1 MINYVL
7 RGRKEV
13 RTKMN
18 ETEIVFIPSPGVG
31 HLLSTVEMAKL
42 LINRDERLSIT
53 VLIMKLPNDSTPTS
67 SASASA
73 YGSDT
78 SRIRFVHLPTP
89 TQVDSEPPK
98 SVMHFVCDF
107 IHSHKTHVRDV
118 VADITRSH
126 SVRLAGVVID
136 MFCTTMIDVANEFG
150 VPSFVFFTSGAAVL
164 GLMFHLQ
171 SLQDNQDINEFH
183 DSDAELLVP
192 TFTNPVPAKLLPSVV
207 LDKGG
212 SCTLFLAIAR
222 KFRETKGIL
231 VNTFAELE
239 SHAIKS
245 LSTLSSDGDDN
256 IPPIY
261 PVGPILN
268 IKEGGGG
275 GEVTHNNQEQYDAIM
290 SWLDGQP
297 PSSVVFLCFGSM
309 GSFGDN
315 QVKEI
320 AHALESSGHRFLWSL
335 RRPPP
340 KGSMDLPHDYS
351 NPEDVL
357 PEGFLER
364 TVGKG
369 MGKVIGWAPQAAV
382 LSHPAVGGFVSH
394 CGWNST
400 LESIWCGV
408 PVATWPLYAEQQ
420 MNAFELVRELGL
432 AVELKLDYRRDSFW
446 SSDEVGL
453 LTAEEIE
460 SGIRQV
466 MIDGE
471 IRKKVKEMKEK
482 SRVAMM
488 EGGSSYIPW
497 DLMDVGYCLLR

>member
-1 MINYVL
+1 M
-7 RGRKEV
+7 KEA
-13 RTKMN
+13 
-18 ETEIVFIPSPGVG
+18 EIVFIPSPVIG
-31 HLLSTVEMAKL
+31 HLVPTVEMAKH
-42 LINRDERLSIT
+42 LIDRDERLSIT
-53 VLIMKLPNDSTPTS
+53 VLLMKLPNDAKL
-67 SASASA
+67 ASSA
-73 YGSDT
+73 YGYDT
-78 SRIRFVHLPTP
+78 SRIRFVDLPTP
-89 TQVDSEPPK
+89 TQVDPELAK
-98 SVMHFVCDF
+98 SAMHYLSDLV
-107 IHSHKTHVRDV
+107 HGHKTLVRDV

-126 SVRLAGVVID
+126 SVRLAGFVVD

-150 VPSFVFFTSGAAVL
+150 VPSYVFFTSSASVL
-164 GLMFHLQ
+164 GLMLHLQ
-171 SLQDNQDINEFH
+171 SLQDTQNQDITEFK

-192 TFTNPVPAKLLPSVV
+192 AFTNPVPAKVLPNVV

-212 SCTLFLAIAR
+212 SCTLFLENAQ

-231 VNTFAELE
+231 VNTFTELE

-245 LSTLSSDGDDN
+245 LGTLSSDGNEN
-256 IPPIY
+256 IPPVY

-268 IKEGGGG
+268 IKEEGGG
-275 GEVTHNNQEQYDAIM
+275 GEATHNNQQQYDAIM
-290 SWLDGQP
+290 SWLDDQP
-297 PSSVVFLCFGSM
+297 PSSVLFLCFGTM
-309 GSFGDN
+309 GCFGDN

-340 KGSMDLPHDYS
+340 KGSMDFPHDYS

-382 LSHPAVGGFVSH
+382 LSHSAVGGFVSH

-432 AVELKLDYRRDSFW
+432 AVELKLDYRRDFFR

-453 LTAEEIE
+453 LRAEEIE

-466 MIDGE
+466 MMDGE

-488 EGGSSYIPW
+488 EGGSSYISLGRMIG
-497 DLMDVGYCLLR
+497 DLIHHAPQKIVE